1 MDARENLLVIGRD
14 PALFDILK
22 DSPVSTE
29 FQLYYCGIQEN
40 LPVFIREHEIRFAF
54 LDARDGASNAS
65 EILATLKRFDRLL
78 NVIVSGW
85 PIHPKEV
92 LEWINRGADDY
103 LEIPVS
109 SEAVRAALKK
119 ALEKRELRRETFLLE
134 RRLEKKY
141 NFHGLVSKSPYMLEI
156 FGIIESIA
164 RHFTTVL
171 VSGDAGTGKEMAA
184 RAIHALSGTKNR
196 HLIVC
201 DCASIPETLF
211 ESELFGYVR
220 GAFTGDEL
228 NKRGLFE
235 EAHEGVI
242 FLDEI
247 GEIPLPIQAKL
258 LRVLENRQFRPLGSN
273 EVKYVNV
280 RVIAAT
286 NHDLAE
292 DCRKGAFREDL
303 YHRLKGVEIRI
314 PPLRERPEDLPLLV
328 RHFLDADNKA
338 FDKSIKGLSREV
350 QKVFLKYDWPGN
362 VRELENVLQSAAIL
376 TKKDFI
382 DVGDLPKNLRDQA
395 AVKPRPSFVDKENL
409 STLDDLE
416 KEYIAYLLKLTRF
429 NLKRTAK
436 ILNISRTTLYNK
448 MGRYG
453 LVREPRPKKGR
464 PSPGP
469 AKNSSSA
476 LPIA

>member
-1 MDARENLLVIGRD
+1 MDTRENLLVIGPD
-14 PALFDILK
+14 PALFETLK
-22 DSPVSTE
+22 DSPVSNE
-29 FQLYYCGIQEN
+29 FQLFYCGIQED
-40 LPVFIREHEIRFAF
+40 LPVFVREHEIRFAF
-54 LDARDGASNAS
+54 LDTQDGAFNAS

-78 NVIVSGW
+78 NVIVFGC
-85 PIHPKEV
+85 PIHPEEV

-109 SEAVRAALKK
+109 SDALRAALKK
-119 ALEKRELRRETFLLE
+119 ALEKRDLRRETFLLE

-141 NFHGLVSKSPYMLEI
+141 NFHGLLSKIPYMLDI
-156 FGIIESIA
+156 FGIIENIA
-164 RHFTTVL
+164 RHFTSVL
-171 VSGDAGTGKEMAA
+171 IIGDTGTGKEMAA
-184 RAIHALSGTKNR
+184 RAIHALSETKNR
-196 HLIVC
+196 RLIVC
-201 DCASIPETLF
+201 DCTSIPETLF

-220 GAFTGDEL
+220 GAFTGADQ

-286 NHDLAE
+286 NRDLAE
-292 DCRKGAFREDL
+292 ACRKGTFREDL
-303 YHRLKGVEIRI
+303 YHRLNRVEIHI

-328 RHFLDADNKA
+328 RHFLDANNKA
-338 FDKSIKGLSREV
+338 FDKLIKGVSREV

-362 VRELENVLQSAAIL
+362 VRELENVLQSAAML

-469 AKNSSSA
+469 VKSSSSV